1 MHARCKA
8 DKEGEKVDVAEEGKA
23 GASAD
28 ERGGNGK
35 ERERGGGLKGILG
48 TGNFW
53 QVGPRQPSQRR
64 RRGRWV

>member
-28 ERGGNGK
+28 ERGG
-35 ERERGGGLKGILG
+35 LKGILG